1 MVTNVPTLKVNQCTM
16 TLKGEGRAGPQL
28 RGYSSF
34 QERHPIRSSQTFHEV
49 LNSPLLQ
56 VRKQR
61 LRKISPVTL
70 SHMASKCQE
79 RIPALLG
86 PKPVLLPLHL
96 MKTSGEGRIG
106 LI

>member
-1 MVTNVPTLKVNQCTM
+1 M

-28 RGYSSF
+28 RVYSCF
-34 QERHPIRSSQTFHEV
+34 QIHHPIRSSQSFHEV
-49 LNSPLLQ
+49 LNSPVLQ

-70 SHMASKCQE
+70 SHVASKCQE
-79 RIPALLG
+79 RIPALLV